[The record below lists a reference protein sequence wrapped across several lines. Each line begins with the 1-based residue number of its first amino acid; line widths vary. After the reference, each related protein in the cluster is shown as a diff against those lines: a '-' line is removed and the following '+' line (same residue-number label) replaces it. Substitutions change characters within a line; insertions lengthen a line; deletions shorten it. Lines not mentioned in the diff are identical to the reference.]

1 MSHVFEICVLLLG
14 VLRYSAV
21 WLVGGLSLLCLETQR
36 DGLILLLLLLLIN
49 AVIFEKL
56 RLHLFIFI
64 VFSLLISP
72 ITFIHNLLLSPT
84 HSPDGTPTP
93 LNLSLTLSNL
103 IATWHRNQTLS
114 LSLSLAI
121 FLVDAPSLVFIYCD
135 VADVLMRRI
144 KNYCESEPNWELV
157 VSGTKSIACQ
167 AAHSRNVRTQRL
179 ILSLLNS
186 KPQEKNYTIC

>member
-1 MSHVFEICVLLLG
+1 MILL
-14 VLRYSAV
+14 
-21 WLVGGLSLLCLETQR
+21 
-36 DGLILLLLLLLIN
+36 LLLLLLLIN

-84 HSPDGTPTP
+84 HSPDGTPIP
-93 LNLSLTLSNL
+93 LSLTLSNL

-186 KPQEKNYTIC
+186 KP